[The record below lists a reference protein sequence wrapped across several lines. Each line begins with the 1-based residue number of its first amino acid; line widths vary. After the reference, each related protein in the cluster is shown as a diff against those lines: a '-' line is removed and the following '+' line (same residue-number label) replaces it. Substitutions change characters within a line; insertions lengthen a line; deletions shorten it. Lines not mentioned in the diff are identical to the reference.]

1 MTATVSFGISVQIK
15 TLHSFH
21 ARPHKST
28 QSPPAR
34 SLALANLHR
43 AQSGKS
49 QLQRQTETPEC
60 MWDILVL
67 SSSAP
72 LLHDGGKKKIGQS
85 DEKSGFSK
93 EVEAESSD
101 RLRDPSPFLYEERVN
116 GTLKA
121 A

>member
-1 MTATVSFGISVQIK
+1 MTATISFGISVQIK

-34 SLALANLHR
+34 SLALANLHW

-72 LLHDGGKKKIGQS
+72 LFHDGGKKK
-85 DEKSGFSK
+85 SGNQMK
-93 EVEAESSD
+93 NQD
-101 RLRDPSPFLYEERVN
+101 FLKKWRQ
-116 GTLKA
+116 KA
-121 A
+121 VTG

>member
-15 TLHSFH
+15 ALPSFH

-28 QSPPAR
+28 ESPPAR
-34 SLALANLHR
+34 SLALANFHW

-49 QLQRQTETPEC
+49 QLKRQTETPEC

-72 LLHDGGKKKIGQS
+72 LSHDGIKKIIIIGQS
-85 DEKSGFSK
+85 DEKPGFSK
-93 EVEAESSD
+93 VEAESTDTQAEGS
-101 RLRDPSPFLYEERVN
+101 LTVPL
-116 GTLKA
+116 
-121 A
+121 